1 MKPRGGPR
9 RGLRATR
16 GYRLRAAWDA
26 IEPLRWFFI
35 IGRRDRVGGGHLSRL
50 CPYLAAPTREPGED
64 RNDRCS
70 GLDSGPEPPRKVA
83 GRFRQFL
90 RRRHRHV
97 RARRGVEGAETCCYA
112 LPHCEVGCTCCNGT
126 TVERVLHSSSLQGG
140 RVLQGTNRIQRHP
153 RRSVRLASLSWVVV
167 ALTSCSDDAGTERA
181 PANQRPVATPNS
193 VTVAEDGS
201 VGIRLRGTDSDGTVV
216 GYRVATP
223 PASGAF
229 SGTAPDLTYAPE
241 ADFSGRDEF
250 TFTVTD
256 DDGAVSAPAA
266 VTIDVTPVNDPPTA
280 LAQSAEVVGG
290 ESVDIVLAGADID
303 GVVVTYEVATQP
315 AHGGLTGTPPE
326 LNYAPDPGYAGM
338 DAFTFTVMDDEG
350 AVSAVAQVAIEV
362 VLPCQGDRSVLETL
376 FSSTGGDGWANNEGW
391 LVAEDLSDWYGIDA
405 DGDCVTAIRLGGNRL
420 RGTLPWE
427 LGALA
432 MLVHLD
438 LSRGACHVDDECT
451 LHALMGEIP
460 WELGSLAK
468 LELLD
473 LSGHGYASRDGG
485 SLARI
490 DGQGLTGPIPIEL
503 GNLTDLRML
512 RLGTN
517 ALVGPI
523 PVELANMRNLTELY
537 LNSNELFGPIPTEMG
552 NLTNLVA
559 LSLKHNALS
568 GPIPLGIA
576 RLTRLAHLSLLDNR
590 LSGPIPAELRNL
602 TSLGNL
608 SLGSNDLWGRIPAEL
623 GDLTS
628 LRSLSLRYNELSG
641 PIPVEIGN
649 LTNLA
654 ALYLGSN
661 ALSGPI
667 PVEIGNLTN
676 LVRLT
681 LDRNELSGG
690 VPVELAGLVKL
701 GFLALNRNRLA
712 GQLPSAMTSLTEL
725 KTFWFAF
732 NDGLCAPGD
741 DDFQAWLRGIRDR
754 DDGPTCE

>member
-1 MKPRGGPR
+1 M
-9 RGLRATR
+9 
-16 GYRLRAAWDA
+16 
-26 IEPLRWFFI
+26 
-35 IGRRDRVGGGHLSRL
+35 
-50 CPYLAAPTREPGED
+50 
-64 RNDRCS
+64 
-70 GLDSGPEPPRKVA
+70 
-83 GRFRQFL
+83 
-90 RRRHRHV
+90 
-97 RARRGVEGAETCCYA
+97 
-112 LPHCEVGCTCCNGT
+112 
-126 TVERVLHSSSLQGG
+126 
-140 RVLQGTNRIQRHP
+140 LQGTNRIQRHP

-391 LVAEDLSDWYGIDA
+391 LLAEDLSDWYGIDA

-503 GNLTDLRML
+503 GNLTNLRML
-512 RLGTN
+512 SLGTN

-537 LNSNELFGPIPTEMG
+537 LNSNELSGPIPIELG
-552 NLTNLVA
+552 NMTNLVR
-559 LSLKHNALS
+559 LSLKHN
-568 GPIPLGIA
+568 P
-576 RLTRLAHLSLLDNR
+576 
-590 LSGPIPAELRNL
+590 LSGPIPAELGKLTNLQHLSLTNNRLSGPIPVELGKLTRLQNLWLGYNDLWGAIPVELENL
-602 TSLGNL
+602 TSLRTL
-608 SLGSNDLWGRIPAEL
+608 I
-623 GDLTS
+623 
-628 LRSLSLRYNELSG
+628 LRGNELSG
-641 PIPVEIGN
+641 PIPVAIGK

-654 ALYLGSN
+654 WLWLDRN
-661 ALSGPI
+661 ALSG
-667 PVEIGNLTN
+667 
-676 LVRLT
+676 
-681 LDRNELSGG
+681 D
-690 VPVELAGLVKL
+690 VPVELAR
-701 GFLALNRNRLA
+701 LADLESLELEQNRLT
-712 GQLPSAMTSLTEL
+712 GQLPSQMTSLTDL
-725 KTFWFAF
+725 RTFRFAV
-732 NDGLCAPGD
+732 NDGLCAPAD
-741 DDFQAWLRGIRDR
+741 DDFQAWLRAIPNR
-754 DDGPTCE
+754 DDGPTCD